1 MLYEVRYQF
10 GVMIT
15 YGNDDIVVCN
25 DADGHSDKRDAVLV
39 ALHRNAQN
47 GQQPVAFGLRA
58 RTFVR
63 IGYVFKECFG
73 NFQLLGKE
81 LEIVV
86 VRALH
91 VYPAVRFPFGFFYE
105 AVFAVEILSHC
116 FASFL

>member
-1 MLYEVRYQF
+1 MLTTIPCAGMLYEVRYQF

-63 IGYVFKECFG
+63 IGYVFKE
-73 NFQLLGKE
+73 
-81 LEIVV
+81 
-86 VRALH
+86 
-91 VYPAVRFPFGFFYE
+91 
-105 AVFAVEILSHC
+105 
-116 FASFL
+116 